1 VFQHCDRC
9 SRRPQQNQLP
19 VYGRISRQYQVDWT
33 RVDASGSTQ
42 LDSADRRLG
51 APDLRKSSVHTQ
63 RCPGSAAAM
72 VCIVEEQQQRV
83 TTPFEKVATLVLGIS
98 QQLAEDSVEE
108 VAQLLGAFPA
118 PAGQAFGEW
127 REASDV
133 EEQQASIDHSVGS
146 PVISGSPP
154 GQQSRHVCPRARA
167 VLKRRSPGF
176 AGAHS

>member
-1 VFQHCDRC
+1 
-9 SRRPQQNQLP
+9 
-19 VYGRISRQYQVDWT
+19 VYGWISRQYQVDWT
-33 RVDASGSTQ
+33 RVDASGGTQ

-51 APDLRKSSVHTQ
+51 ASDLCKSSVHTQ
-63 RCPGSAAAM
+63 RCPGSPAAM

-108 VAQLLGAFPA
+108 VAQFLGAFPA
-118 PAGQAFGEW
+118 PAGKPFGEW
-127 REASDV
+127 GEARDV
-133 EEQQASIDHSVGS
+133 EEEQASIDNSVGS
-146 PVISGSPP
+146 PLISGSPRR
-154 GQQSRHVCPRARA
+154 QQSRHVCRRARA